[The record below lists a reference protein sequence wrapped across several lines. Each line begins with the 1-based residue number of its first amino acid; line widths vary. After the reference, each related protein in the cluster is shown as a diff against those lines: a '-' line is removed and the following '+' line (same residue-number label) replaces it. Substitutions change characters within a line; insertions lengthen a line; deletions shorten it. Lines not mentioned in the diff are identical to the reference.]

1 MRDKELYTTI
11 LGIEKPWIVTR
22 VDLDPSEEEV
32 HVHVEWDSG
41 VPLACPRCREICPR
55 KDHRRRSWR
64 HLDTCQYRTI
74 LEAEVPRVKCADHG
88 VHQVEVPWAE
98 PRSGFTAL
106 FESLTIDWLKEA
118 NVSAVARRLRLT
130 WDEVDGIMQRAV
142 RRGLER
148 RAPLELEEIGV
159 DETSFQK
166 RHEYVTVVSD
176 LVGNRVVHVGDDRK
190 EATLSSFYESLS
202 IEQREHIR
210 AVAMDM
216 WGPFIAATAKHVPG
230 AEDKIA
236 FDRFHVSKHLNE
248 AVDKVRRQEN
258 RLLAQAGDDR
268 LKGSKYLW
276 LQSPDKIT
284 GDRKRRFR
292 DLKNSALKVARAWA
306 IKELASQLWSY
317 KTRGW
322 ALRAWIKWIDW
333 AVRCRLEPIK
343 RVARMVKKHMLGI
356 LNAIVLEVTNAKA
369 EGINS
374 KIQKIK
380 ASACGFRNRQRFRTA
395 IYFHLGGLDLHPRP
409 ALSHTNP

>member
-11 LGIEKPWIVTR
+11 LGIQKPWIVTS

-32 HVHVEWDSG
+32 HVHVEWDRH
-41 VPLACPRCREICPR
+41 VPLPCPTCGEGCPQ
-55 KDHRRRSWR
+55 KDRRRRSWR

-74 LEAEVPRVKCADHG
+74 LVADVPRVNCAEHG

-106 FESLTIDWLKEA
+106 FESLTIDWLQEA
-118 NVSAVARRLRLT
+118 SVSAVARRLRLT

-148 RAPLELEEIGV
+148 RGPLELEEIGV

-176 LVGNRVVHVGDDRK
+176 LVRNRVVHVADDRK
-190 EATLSSFYESLS
+190 EETLSSFYESLS
-202 IEQREHIR
+202 IEQRDRIR

-216 WGPFIAATAKHVPG
+216 WKPFIAATAKHVPG

-236 FDRFHVSKHLNE
+236 FDRFHVAKHLNE

-276 LQSPDKIT
+276 LQSSDKIT

-292 DLKNSALKVARAWA
+292 DLKNSTLKVARAWA
-306 IKELASQLWSY
+306 IKELASQIWNY

-322 ALRAWIKWIDW
+322 ALKAWMRWIDW
-333 AVRCRLEPIK
+333 AVRSRLEPIK

-380 ASACGFRNRQRFRTA
+380 ANACGFRNRHRFRTA
-395 IYFHLGGLDLHPRP
+395 IYFHLGGLDLHPRT
-409 ALSHTNP
+409 ALSHTDS